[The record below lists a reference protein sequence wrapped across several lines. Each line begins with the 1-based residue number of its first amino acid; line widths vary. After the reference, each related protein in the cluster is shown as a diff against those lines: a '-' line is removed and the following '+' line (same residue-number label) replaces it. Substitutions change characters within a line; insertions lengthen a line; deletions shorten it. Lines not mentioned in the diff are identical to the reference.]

1 MTNDMIGLINLRE
14 DNPIYEL
21 NEKRPLATVPI
32 GGKFRLIDFALSNMV
47 NAGVQDVGLLLPAN
61 SRSILDHIR
70 SGKEWGL
77 ARKGD
82 GLFYLPLEPEE
93 IAHPEEG
100 DVSAYYKNL
109 LFVKRGNKKYIVI
122 TDARTVRN
130 IDYEKVLHFHRRHNA
145 DLTMVYQKQKAD
157 LEECGYALTV
167 AEDDRITGITPKA
180 KIQAGDNLYE
190 RSLIIDSE
198 VFQHLIRRA
207 YVKGYKNT
215 VTDVLAQNIDRLRA
229 FAYICTGFARR
240 VSSLATYFQT
250 NMDLLNPKV
259 WQELFLKDD
268 QHHIYTKI
276 KDEAPAKYME
286 EARVVNS
293 IIANGCVIEG
303 QVENSIL
310 FRKVRVGRNTV
321 IRNSIIMQHSIIGDN
336 ADLNY
341 VVCDKSTIVQ
351 PEAILSGTK
360 DEPLCISKRSVL

>member
-1 MTNDMIGLINLRE
+1 M
-14 DNPIYEL
+14 
-21 NEKRPLATVPI
+21 
-32 GGKFRLIDFALSNMV
+32 
-47 NAGVQDVGLLLPAN
+47 
-61 SRSILDHIR
+61 
-70 SGKEWGL
+70 
-77 ARKGD
+77 
-82 GLFYLPLEPEE
+82 
-93 IAHPEEG
+93 
-100 DVSAYYKNL
+100 
-109 LFVKRGNKKYIVI
+109 
-122 TDARTVRN
+122 
-130 IDYEKVLHFHRRHNA
+130 
-145 DLTMVYQKQKAD
+145 
-157 LEECGYALTV
+157 
-167 AEDDRITGITPKA
+167 
-180 KIQAGDNLYE
+180 
-190 RSLIIDSE
+190 
-198 VFQHLIRRA
+198 FQHLIRRA